1 MDSQEFKKDFLE
13 STKVAASV
21 TGEGSCASFV
31 ENMAPYLIDTE
42 VIPEFYPS
50 FYKGQKG
57 SHKYRVDGYV
67 LDEFDYTMNLIVADY
82 VGIEEDRTLTN
93 TSAKTMFKQLR
104 YFIDIATNTDLYK

>member
-31 ENMAPYLIDTE
+31 ENMAQYLIDTE

-50 FYKGQKG
+50 FYKGQKEVI
-57 SHKYRVDGYV
+57 S
-67 LDEFDYTMNLIVADY
+67 IVWMVMY
-82 VGIEEDRTLTN
+82 
-93 TSAKTMFKQLR
+93 
-104 YFIDIATNTDLYK
+104 